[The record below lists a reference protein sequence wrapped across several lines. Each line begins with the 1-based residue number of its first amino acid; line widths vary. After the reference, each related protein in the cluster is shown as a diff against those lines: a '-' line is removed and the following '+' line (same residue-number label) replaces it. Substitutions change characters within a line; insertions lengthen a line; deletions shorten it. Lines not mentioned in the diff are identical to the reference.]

1 MVARLVPA
9 GSYVTPQTRPTLPEI
24 CGWPRGTR
32 SLRFLSSPVH
42 SEPRRARVVAWLLPF
57 VRRSHWLFPCR
68 TGDATLQFHF
78 EGLELRP
85 ASARA
90 AKQHMSHKRLPVCL
104 KFTLL
109 FVIATSLSAAFAQ
122 NSSSIVVF
130 APHPDDEVIGCAGII
145 MQALAR
151 GVRVKVVAITSGD
164 GFPAAA
170 AGVAHKAVD
179 QVGPDDFFA
188 LSRFRQM
195 QSRTALGILGGK
207 ADDLIVLG
215 YPDGDLGNLYEST
228 DDKVIR
234 QQFTKKNETYGS
246 IQKDYH
252 TAVHGKP
259 ASYQRSSV
267 LGDLVEVLKTLQ
279 PTEIYVTD
287 GTDGHIDH
295 RAAFWFVRDAAKQV
309 GYKGAFYT
317 YLVHGLPA
325 WPFPPG
331 VTPNQP
337 FESRKVDGEV
347 APRGLPWPPP
357 KRVPLTREQAERKL
371 KSIQAHNI
379 PVVGMPEHQSEM
391 ESFVKSEEVFWNPLG
406 NS

>member
-1 MVARLVPA
+1 M
-9 GSYVTPQTRPTLPEI
+9 S
-24 CGWPRGTR
+24 
-32 SLRFLSSPVH
+32 SFLNS
-42 SEPRRARVVAWLLPF
+42 
-57 VRRSHWLFPCR
+57 
-68 TGDATLQFHF
+68 
-78 EGLELRP
+78 
-85 ASARA
+85 
-90 AKQHMSHKRLPVCL
+90 
-104 KFTLL
+104 TLL
-109 FVIATSLSAAFAQ
+109 FVIIGWSGAVAQ
-122 NSSSIVVF
+122 PRSTRPDSIVVF

-151 GVRVKVVAITSGD
+151 GARVKVVAITSGD

-207 ADDLIVLG
+207 DDDLILLG
-215 YPDGDLGNLYEST
+215 YPDGDLGSLYEST
-228 DDKVIR
+228 NDKVIR
-234 QQFTKKNETYGS
+234 QQFTKKNETYAS

-252 TAVHGKP
+252 TSVHGRP
-259 ASYQRSSV
+259 AAYKRSSV
-267 LGDLVEVLKTLQ
+267 LGDLVELLTTLE

-309 GYKGAFYT
+309 RYKGAFYT

-325 WPFPPG
+325 WPFPTG
-331 VTPNQP
+331 VTPNLP

-347 APRGLPWPPP
+347 APRALPWPPP
-357 KRVPLTREQAERKL
+357 RRVPLTPVQAQRKL
-371 KSIQAHNI
+371 KSIQAHDI
-379 PVVGMPEHQSEM
+379 PVVGMPQHQSEM
-391 ESFVKSEEVFWNPLG
+391 ESFVKSEEVFWTPLA
-406 NS
+406 SSR

>member
-1 MVARLVPA
+1 MSRK
-9 GSYVTPQTRPTLPEI
+9 RP
-24 CGWPRGTR
+24 
-32 SLRFLSSPVH
+32 
-42 SEPRRARVVAWLLPF
+42 RA
-57 VRRSHWLFPCR
+57 
-68 TGDATLQFHF
+68 
-78 EGLELRP
+78 
-85 ASARA
+85 
-90 AKQHMSHKRLPVCL
+90 CL
-104 KFTLL
+104 KSALL
-109 FVIATSLSAAFAQ
+109 FVIATGLSVAFAQ
-122 NSSSIVVF
+122 PGSTPPATIVVF

-151 GVRVKVVAITSGD
+151 GARVKVVAITSGD

-170 AGVAHKAVD
+170 AGVAHKALD

-188 LSRFRQM
+188 LSRFRQI

-215 YPDGDLGNLYEST
+215 YPDGDLGNLYESS

-234 QQFTKKNETYGS
+234 QEFTRKNETYAS

-252 TAVHGKP
+252 TSVHGKP
-259 ASYQRSSV
+259 AAYQRSSV
-267 LGDLVEVLKTLQ
+267 LGDLVELLTSLQ

-309 GYKGAFYT
+309 GYKGGFYT

-325 WPFPPG
+325 WPFPSG
-331 VTPNQP
+331 VTPNLP
-337 FESRKVDGEV
+337 FESRKVGGEV

-357 KRVPLTREQAERKL
+357 RRVPLSRDQAQRKL
-371 KSIQAHNI
+371 ESIRAHNV

-391 ESFVKSEEVFWNPLG
+391 ESFVKAEEVFWIPLATPR
-406 NS
+406 

>member
-1 MVARLVPA
+1 MRYFLI
-9 GSYVTPQTRPTLPEI
+9 STL
-24 CGWPRGTR
+24 W
-32 SLRFLSSPVH
+32 
-42 SEPRRARVVAWLLPF
+42 
-57 VRRSHWLFPCR
+57 
-68 TGDATLQFHF
+68 
-78 EGLELRP
+78 
-85 ASARA
+85 
-90 AKQHMSHKRLPVCL
+90 
-104 KFTLL
+104 
-109 FVIATSLSAAFAQ
+109 FVIIGLSGAVGQ
-122 NSSSIVVF
+122 PRSTRLDSIVVF

-151 GVRVKVVAITSGD
+151 GARVKVVAITSGD

-179 QVGPDDFFA
+179 RLGPDDFFA
-188 LSRFRQM
+188 LSRFREM

-207 ADDLIVLG
+207 DDDLIVLG

-228 DDKVIR
+228 NDKVIR
-234 QQFTKKNETYGS
+234 QQFTKKNETYAS

-252 TAVHGKP
+252 TSVHGRP
-259 ASYQRSSV
+259 AACKRSSV
-267 LGDLVEVLKTLQ
+267 LGDLTELLTTLQ

-325 WPFPPG
+325 WPFPTG
-331 VTPNQP
+331 VTPNLP

-347 APRGLPWPPP
+347 APRALPWPPP
-357 KRVPLTREQAERKL
+357 RRIPLTPVQAQRKL
-371 KSIQAHNI
+371 KSIQAHDI
-379 PVVGMPEHQSEM
+379 PVVGMPQHQSEM
-391 ESFVKSEEVFWNPLG
+391 ESFVKAEEVFWTPLA
-406 NS
+406 SSR